1 MPNSALIVLSL
12 ISTVAAVFQIIV
24 ALSPIIETPKE
35 YKMYVVIVWVIVI
48 GLSAGLC
55 HTCLKIEELK
65 KTMNKHGLYEVMVPI
80 ETTVKHELRWEFKEK
95 NSVSEA
101 VK

>member
-1 MPNSALIVLSL
+1 MPNAALIVLSL
-12 ISTVAAVFQIIV
+12 ITGLAALFQIIV
-24 ALSPIIETPKE
+24 AMTPIIEAPKE

-65 KTMNKHGLYEVMVPI
+65 KIMNKHGLYEVSVPV
-80 ETTVKHELRWEFKEK
+80 EKVTVSEIQWQFK

>member
-1 MPNSALIVLSL
+1 MPNAALIVLSL
-12 ISTVAAVFQIIV
+12 IAGLAALFQIIV
-24 ALSPIIETPKE
+24 SLSPIIETPKE
-35 YKMYVVIVWVIVI
+35 YKIYVVIIWTIVI

-65 KTMNKHGLYEVMVPI
+65 KIMNNHGLYEVVVPI
-80 ETTVKHELRWEFKEK
+80 ETTVKHELRWEFKDK

-101 VK
+101 AK